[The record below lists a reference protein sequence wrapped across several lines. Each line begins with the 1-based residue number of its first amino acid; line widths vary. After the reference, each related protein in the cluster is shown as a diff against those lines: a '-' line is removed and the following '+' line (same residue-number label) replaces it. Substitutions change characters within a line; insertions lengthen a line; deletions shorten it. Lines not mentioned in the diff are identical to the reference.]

1 MLEDL
6 TSAVAKLVEGRDA
19 IGFDVKFNLGDPGV
33 IFVAGTETP
42 MQVNN
47 DDGSA
52 ETVFK
57 ISEEY
62 LADLLSGELSA
73 MNAYMQGKLKVEG
86 DLGRAMQ
93 LSTLF
98 S

>member
-6 TSAVAKLVEGRDA
+6 TTAISKLIEGKDA
-19 IGFDVKFNLGDPGV
+19 IGFDVKFNLGDAGL
-33 IFVAGTETP
+33 IFVNGVDAP
-42 MQVNN
+42 MRVSN
-47 DDGSA
+47 DDGEA
-52 ETVFK
+52 GTTIR
-57 ISEEY
+57 ISEGH

-73 MNAYMQGKLKVEG
+73 MNAYMQGKLQVEG

-93 LSTLF
+93 LSSLF